1 MSNLKTIPGPRFG
14 QEYTF
19 QITSIYFMYK
29 VGRPM
34 ITRRKTRLFL
44 TKKFILN
51 AHSKHYTI
59 RFADFCCR
67 RHKPS

>member
-34 ITRRKTRLFL
+34 ITRRKTRRGRGERQGDKGLQDSL
-44 TKKFILN
+44 AGKC
-51 AHSKHYTI
+51 ACYTSPVTG
-59 RFADFCCR
+59 A
-67 RHKPS
+67 